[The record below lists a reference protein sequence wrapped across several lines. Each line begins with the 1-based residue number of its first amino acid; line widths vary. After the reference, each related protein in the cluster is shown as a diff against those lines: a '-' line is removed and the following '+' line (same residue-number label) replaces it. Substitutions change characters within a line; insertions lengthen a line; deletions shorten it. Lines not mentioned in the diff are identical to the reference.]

1 MRVLHVAS
9 EVAPWARTGGLGDVL
24 GALPTHQRRAGI
36 DARVVLPRYGTLD
49 PRLLVRRDTIQ
60 VPLDGGRFEATLYE
74 APEGHVTFVD
84 VPGLLDRP
92 RPYGDEYGEY
102 DDNPLRFAVFCRVA
116 AALGAEADLV
126 HLHDW
131 QAGLTGLYLDGRR
144 PVVHTVHNLAYQGVY
159 DMGWAPRLGV
169 PHERLG
175 YEGLEFH
182 GRLNLLKAGLTTAT
196 RLTTVSPRYAR
207 EIRAE
212 PGGQGLSGLFE
223 HRRDAL
229 VGILN
234 GIDVDTWDPARDP
247 ALPAPFSAGDL
258 AGKATCRAALLDEM
272 HVAGG
277 GPVVGVVARAAH
289 QKGLDLVAEAADA
302 IASLGVRLVMLTD
315 GEGWLL
321 EEVRRAVDRHHGL
334 FALRT
339 AFDDRLAR
347 RIYAGS
353 DFVLVP
359 SRFEPCGL
367 TQMYGMRYGA
377 VPIVR
382 ETGGLA
388 DTVRDGA
395 TGVTFYDPSPGAL
408 VDAVRR
414 ARDAYDDPAA
424 HAAMQAAGMRADW
437 SWGTS
442 ARAYERVYRELLEP
456 K

>member
-1 MRVLHVAS
+1 MRVLHVTS

-24 GALPTHQRRAGI
+24 GALPLHQRRAGI
-36 DARVVLPRYGTLD
+36 GAHVVAPRYGTLD
-49 PRLLVRRDTIQ
+49 PRLLVRRATLH
-60 VPLDGGRFEATLYE
+60 VPLDGTAFDATLYE
-74 APEGHVTFVD
+74 TPDGHVTFVD

-116 AALGAEADLV
+116 AELGAEVDLV

-131 QAGLTGLYLDGRR
+131 QSGLTGLYLDGRR

-159 DMGWAPRLGV
+159 DMGWAPRLGI

-175 YEGLEFH
+175 FDGLEFH
-182 GRLNLLKAGLTTAT
+182 GKLNLLKAGLTTAT
-196 RLTTVSPRYAR
+196 RLTTVSPRYAQ

-223 HRRDAL
+223 HRRAAL

-234 GIDVDTWDPARDP
+234 GIDVDAWDPTRDP
-247 ALPAPFSAGDL
+247 ALPAPFSADDPG
-258 AGKATCRAALLDEM
+258 GKATCRAALLDETR
-272 HVAGG
+272 VADG
-277 GPVVGVVARAAH
+277 GPVVGIVARAAH

-302 IASLGVRLVMLTD
+302 LASLGVRLVMLSD
-315 GEGWLL
+315 GDGWLL
-321 EEVRRAVDRHHGL
+321 EQLRQAVDRHHGL

-339 AFDDRLAR
+339 AFDDHLAR

-388 DTVRDGA
+388 DTVRDGV
-395 TGVTFYDPSPGAL
+395 TGVTFYDPSAGAL

-414 ARDAYDDPAA
+414 ARDLYAD
-424 HAAMQAAGMRADW
+424 AAGYAAVRGACLRADW

-442 ARAYERVYRELLEP
+442 ARAYERVYRELVERT
-456 K
+456 